1 MSLDRS
7 LKTSGSLVQ
16 HRSVLTRAE
25 RVAKMKATGKI
36 KEEASPLGLP
46 KMLSKRIA
54 TVKKP
59 KKAAAAAGA
68 DGAAAPAAGAAG
80 AGAGAKAAAPAAGAK
95 AAAPAA
101 KPGAKK

>member
-25 RVAKMKATGKI
+25 RVAKMRSTGKM

-68 DGAAAPAAGAAG
+68 EGAAAPAAAG
-80 AGAGAKAAAPAAGAK
+80 APAAGAKAAAPAAGAK

-101 KPGAKK
+101 KPAGKK